1 MNKKREIEKY
11 YTPEKKLLYK
21 KRKQINKNF
30 YFKTNKRFSRRKF
43 SIIKYKKI
51 KYFGFFVFIIFIII
65 IISKKI
71 IHNTGK
77 EPMKI
82 FNIYKD
88 KINYDFQENFP
99 NLQDSFNN
107 AKDFLDKCLNGSLI
121 NHDTIKNIE
130 KPKVSVIIP
139 IYNCNNTIL
148 RAIRSIQNQNISD
161 IEIILVNDFSK
172 DDTLSIVEQ
181 LQKVDA
187 RIKIINNQKNM
198 GTLYSRSIG
207 ALSAKGKYILY

>member
-130 KPKVSVIIP
+130 K
-139 IYNCNNTIL
+139 
-148 RAIRSIQNQNISD
+148 IQ
-161 IEIILVNDFSK
+161 F
-172 DDTLSIVEQ
+172 
-181 LQKVDA
+181 
-187 RIKIINNQKNM
+187 
-198 GTLYSRSIG
+198 
-207 ALSAKGKYILY
+207 